1 MVPKLSAWESHAWS
15 TRACEFESGIFVW
28 QHTCCNCGRQFIEE
42 PRARSLYAVH
52 MNAGHFDRLSDE
64 TTDRWLRAFCA
75 GERDKGDQ
83 ADRETRFLKR

>member
-1 MVPKLSAWESHAWS
+1 
-15 TRACEFESGIFVW
+15 
-28 QHTCCNCGRQFIEE
+28 
-42 PRARSLYAVH
+42 